1 MRHLP
6 RATEILGKRR
16 SMRHYRSHKRRTHPV
31 PSAGRPA
38 TTSLDTGIS
47 DFRARTLRL
56 LTHPVSIGPV
66 WRTDD
71 AKTMATML
79 MFYTHAVE
87 SYPTALLRHDDGI
100 WDNPQGAFAWTDTGM
115 TRENKRRM
123 TQNGPFGTPRGRLCH
138 SSFASL
144 RNQVQ
149 QNVGIATIRQDCRFI
164 WLSLFT
170 R

>member
-1 MRHLP
+1 MLKPWLP
-6 RATEILGKRR
+6 
-16 SMRHYRSHKRRTHPV
+16 
-31 PSAGRPA
+31 
-38 TTSLDTGIS
+38 
-47 DFRARTLRL
+47 
-56 LTHPVSIGPV
+56 
-66 WRTDD
+66 W
-71 AKTMATML
+71 L

-87 SYPTALLRHDDGI
+87 SDPTPLLRHDDGI
-100 WDNPQGAFAWTDTGM
+100 WDNLQGAFAWTDTGM

-164 WLSLFT
+164 WLSLLFRWVSLRDRCYFNVSSACPLT
-170 R
+170 QKCVMVGLDRHLCQVCVICCVINRSSSIQIVA